1 MAKSEESV
9 LVVVRCRPLNGRE
22 IEQELEESGGRSK
35 KKEDKHESHTSTP
48 SSTGANAFVGGCV
61 NMVTKTGLVIHM
73 DNLIRLYLITT
84 QNYIAI
90 IIQKGNNLDNLLQSS
105 GDTFVDGASE
115 L

>member
-61 NMVTKTGLVIHM
+61 NMVTKTGLVINM
-73 DNLIRLYLITT
+73 LILFFLLYLIRT
-84 QNYIAI
+84 QNYIAF
-90 IIQKGNNLDNLLQSS
+90 IQNGNNLNNLLQSR
-105 GDTFVDGASE
+105 GDTFVDGAPE
-115 L
+115 F

>member
-35 KKEDKHESHTSTP
+35 KKEDKHESHSSTP

-61 NMVTKTGLVIHM
+61 NMVPKTGLVSKHARICRAYM
-73 DNLIRLYLITT
+73 RI
-84 QNYIAI
+84 
-90 IIQKGNNLDNLLQSS
+90 LLMHNH
-105 GDTFVDGASE
+105 E
-115 L
+115 

>member
-61 NMVTKTGLVIHM
+61 NMVTKTGLVINM
-73 DNLIRLYLITT
+73 FILLSFI
-84 QNYIAI
+84 
-90 IIQKGNNLDNLLQSS
+90 LD
-105 GDTFVDGASE
+105 
-115 L
+115 